1 MSTHPADQ
9 TTPSPPGPGGRPP
22 LWTRDFILLLAL
34 SLSFYMGFHILLAPM
49 PLYVV
54 HLGGDEAAAGL
65 VTGLFTLT
73 AMVVRP
79 LSGWALDAYGR
90 RAVLVLGTG
99 FCLALI
105 LAQEW
110 AATLGML
117 IVLRM
122 VNGFGFGFATTA
134 GGTIAADLVPR
145 SRLGE
150 GMGFYAVTMGIPL
163 GVAPLLGLWLAGRG
177 QFSALFW
184 LAAAVTAVSLV
195 LGMIV
200 RVPRPAAVR
209 RMGARAR
216 LFSMFER
223 TAVFPSVLMFLLI
236 TSFGL
241 ILALL
246 ALLGRDRGIGGVGAW
261 FTLYA
266 VVLTGS
272 RAAAGRASDR
282 FGYPQ
287 TVAVGL
293 AFAVAGLLVI
303 AFAHDSWVLLVS
315 AVLYGVGYGTAQP
328 SLQAMLVTRTP
339 VIRIGAATAL
349 FFFAYDL
356 GTTVGSVGGGLLAGA
371 LGLGGVFVLSACGPL
386 LAFGLLFAHMRR
398 GSGQAPAV
406 VG

>member
-1 MSTHPADQ
+1 MST
-9 TTPSPPGPGGRPP
+9 PPTDRSSSQPELGVRPP
-22 LWTRDFILLLAL
+22 LWTRDFILLLGL
-34 SLSFYMGFHILLAPM
+34 SLAFYTGFHILLAPM

-73 AMVVRP
+73 AMFVRP

-90 RAVLVLGTG
+90 RAVLVLGTV
-99 FCLALI
+99 FCLGLI

-110 AATLGML
+110 AATLGVL

-145 SRLGE
+145 SRVGE
-150 GMGFYAVTMGIPL
+150 GMGFYAVTMGLPL
-163 GVAPLLGLWLAGRG
+163 AIAPPLGLWLAGRG

-184 LAAAVTAVSLV
+184 LAAIFTGVSLV
-195 LGMIV
+195 LAMIV
-200 RVPRPAAVR
+200 RVPRPAVVR
-209 RMGARAR
+209 TVGVRAR
-216 LFSMFER
+216 VLSMFER
-223 TAVFPSVLMFLLI
+223 SAVFPSVLMFLLI

-246 ALLGRDRGIGGVGAW
+246 ALLGRDRGIGSVGAW

-266 VVLTGS
+266 VVLTLS

-287 TVAVGL
+287 TVGVGL
-293 AFAVAGLLVI
+293 AFAVGGLLVM
-303 AFAHDSWVLLVS
+303 ASAHSAWMLLLS
-315 AVLYGVGYGTAQP
+315 AVIYGIGYGTAQP

-339 VIRIGAATAL
+339 VARIGAATAL

-356 GTTVGSVGGGLLAGA
+356 GTTVGSVGGGLLAGP
-371 LGLGGVFVLSACGPL
+371 LGLGGVFALSTAGPL
-386 LAFGLLFAHMRR
+386 VALGLLLSHMRKER
-398 GSGQAPAV
+398 RQTPAV

>member
-1 MSTHPADQ
+1 
-9 TTPSPPGPGGRPP
+9 
-22 LWTRDFILLLAL
+22 
-34 SLSFYMGFHILLAPM
+34 M

-73 AMVVRP
+73 AMFVRP

-90 RAVLVLGTG
+90 RAVLVLGTV
-99 FCLALI
+99 FCLGLI

-117 IVLRM
+117 ILLRM

-150 GMGFYAVTMGIPL
+150 GMGFYAVTMGVPL
-163 GVAPLLGLWLAGRG
+163 AIAPPLGLWLAGRG
-177 QFSALFW
+177 QFSVLFW
-184 LAAAVTAVSLV
+184 LAAIFTGVSLV
-195 LGMIV
+195 LAMIV
-200 RVPRPAAVR
+200 RVPRPAVVR
-209 RMGARAR
+209 TVGVRAR
-216 LFSMFER
+216 VLSMFER
-223 TAVFPSVLMFLLI
+223 SAVFPSVLMFLLI

-246 ALLGRDRGIGGVGAW
+246 ALLGRDRGIGSVGAW

-266 VVLTGS
+266 VVLTLS

-282 FGYPQ
+282 FGYAQ
-287 TVAVGL
+287 TVGVGL
-293 AFAVAGLLVI
+293 AFAVGGLLLM
-303 AFAHDSWVLLVS
+303 ASAHSAWMLLLS
-315 AVLYGVGYGTAQP
+315 AVVYGIGYGTAQP

-339 VIRIGAATAL
+339 VERIGAATAL

-356 GTTVGSVGGGLLAGA
+356 GTTVGSVGGGLLAGP
-371 LGLGGVFVLSACGPL
+371 LGLGGVFALSTAGPL
-386 LAFGLLFAHMRR
+386 VALGLLLRHMRKER
-398 GSGQAPAV
+398 RQTPAV